1 MDFVSYAVQQRINE
15 MQNKEEIAVVDLIE
29 QIPSTVESNYMF
41 KNLGNANFKKMNFD
55 WGFEEKTLSN
65 GAAYADLDNDGD
77 LDLVV
82 NNIDAQA
89 AIYRNN
95 SNPQAQ
101 SILQIQLIDTLSKNR
116 EGIGATVTIYSDSTL
131 KQQVQQPV
139 RGYQSSVGRKLHFGL
154 GDKKEIDS
162 IKIIW
167 PDGKIQLEEPKNCIS
182 TLTIF
187 KKASRE
193 VPRRTKE
200 SASLFQKEMLKT
212 NEPIRHTEND
222 FIDFKR
228 ERLLPHFLSTQG
240 PRIAVGDVNNDGLDD
255 FYLCGAKG
263 TSGNL
268 WIQQSEGSFEQL
280 PQKDI

>member
-101 SILQIQLIDTLSKNR
+101 SFLQIQLVDTLSKNR

-131 KQQVQQPV
+131 NQQVQQPV

-162 IKIIW
+162 VKIIW
-167 PDGKIQLEEPKNCIS
+167 PDGKIQLEKPKNWIP

-187 KKASRE
+187 KKVSGEALLK
-193 VPRRTKE
+193 PKE
-200 SASLFQKEMLKT
+200 SASLFQKELVKT
-212 NEPIRHTEND
+212 LSLIHISEPTR
-222 FIDFKR
+222 
-228 ERLLPHFLSTQG
+228 P
-240 PRIAVGDVNNDGLDD
+240 
-255 FYLCGAKG
+255 Y
-263 TSGNL
+263 
-268 WIQQSEGSFEQL
+268 
-280 PQKDI
+280 